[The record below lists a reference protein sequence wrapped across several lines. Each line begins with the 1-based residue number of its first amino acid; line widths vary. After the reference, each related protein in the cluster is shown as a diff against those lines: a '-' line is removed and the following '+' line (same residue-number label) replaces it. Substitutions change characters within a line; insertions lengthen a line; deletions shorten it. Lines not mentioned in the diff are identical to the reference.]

1 MGLLSRLRHATRAL
15 VGRLTGRAPEPPP
28 PFEPPDYGGGGGGGP
43 IYDDDDRESR
53 LPDGWVL
60 VGLYHHGMK
69 TQRIHATDDTEVTDR
84 EIHQADAQIVWFEAA
99 GDDGYRWIHGATG
112 WDSLDDQITRT
123 IMVVSNVE

>member
-1 MGLLSRLRHATRAL
+1 MGFLSRLGRA
-15 VGRLTGRAPEPPP
+15 VRSAVSRVTGRAPEPPP
-28 PFEPPDYGGGGGGGP
+28 PPDEPDYGGGGGGP
-43 IYDDDDRESR
+43 IYDDDRGDSR

-60 VGLYHHGMK
+60 VGLYHDGEK

-84 EIHQADAQIVWFEAA
+84 EIHRADALIVWYEAA